1 MLKKTFS
8 FILAV
13 VLAFSMMP
21 AGAVFAG
28 TGDPEDPIPLT
39 LDTEKEI
46 TFGDKDAMYFTFTPG
61 GDGVYVIYAKSSLL
75 EGAGVYPYGEILGE
89 GYVFNR
95 VYNEGTWHINADSF
109 QLTGGEEYTFTVKR
123 MYSTKTYITI
133 KKGVSF
139 KEMSPGA
146 ETVAI
151 DVKKDIELNS
161 DVKSYFDYM
170 LKFDI
175 TVAGSYQIRQEGLTQ
190 LYLFDAEGND
200 YGNQIT
206 AEKSSVHFNPGTYY
220 GAYEFDEQNHPEGG
234 EGSIKGSFL
243 IKKAPDLKEISL
255 KKREY
260 GDQDYTVL
268 YYGYEGDGGVGHW
281 TKDEAGNPYFEFD
294 EACIKKQ
301 FFIIATYV
309 DGDSDIVEDSEEV
322 TWKYDGRN
330 FKVGDDNKVTV
341 EYKGKK
347 ATGTITIKDDL
358 ERNTDPDAPELKP
371 DNPVKVETTGYF
383 WFTAPEKGTY
393 YFYSS
398 SKGKIDPYADLR
410 DSKGNETADD
420 DGMGDLNFLIKKE
433 IDASERCYFRT
444 YREANEHIFGED
456 PGSSED
462 GQSFLVTVSRTNPLD
477 KAFDISRF
485 DLKRKFI
492 DLVLVLDSAYG
503 MREKIK
509 ELKDGLPGFV
519 DALSKTGVTVRI
531 ALIDYTDI
539 TDEVN
544 GDKTEIH
551 KAPGGSVWFGKE
563 SLSSL
568 SAEFD
573 SILKKD
579 KTGNFE
585 ECAVDALGNL
595 ISGGISFDPRAGKFA
610 FLVTN
615 SGNKDKN
622 THGLAGME
630 DLTGKLKAANIPVS
644 VMTGKV
650 RYTTYMD
657 LSGTTGGV
665 MTAIDNKADLSL
677 GQLSL
682 FIAEYTDRNVK
693 PDHITRR
700 DIGNTGY
707 KIAFTDT
714 VFFNGASHI
723 NEGGK
728 TSKKKTGDIVIKITD
743 PSGAEVAANAYK
755 VKFKKN
761 KNASENGPYFTIKM
775 KKADKAV
782 KTAFK
787 AEKFRFV
794 IRPLDLSSVTLTA
807 KKVSDKKI
815 TGLYFKNEA
824 GGKIKMKPVKRIK
837 GDYKITGTTEDSVII
852 EGHGNYTGKGTVKRL

>member
-13 VLAFSMMP
+13 VLAFSLMP
-21 AGAVFAG
+21 AGAVFAE
-28 TGDPEDPIPLT
+28 TGGSDDPIPLT

-61 GDGVYVIYAKSSLL
+61 GDGVYVVYVKSSLL
-75 EGAGVYPYGEILGE
+75 EESNPYPYGEILAE
-89 GYVFNR
+89 GYLFNR
-95 VYNEGTWHINADSF
+95 SYDEGTSHINADSF
-109 QLTGGEEYTFTVKR
+109 RFTGGTEYTIIVNR
-123 MYSTKTYITI
+123 QYVTKASII
-133 KKGVSF
+133 VKKGVSF
-139 KEMSPGA
+139 DDMAPGA
-146 ETVAI
+146 ETVTI
-151 DVKKDIELNS
+151 DAKKDIELNG
-161 DVKSYFDYM
+161 DVKSYYDYM

-175 TVAGSYQIRQEGLTQ
+175 TEKGSYQIRQEGITQ
-190 LYLFDAEGND
+190 LHLFDATGND
-200 YGNQIT
+200 YGEII
-206 AEKSSVHFNPGTYY
+206 ASEKSSVLFTPGTYY
-220 GAYEFDEQNHPEGG
+220 GAYEFDDQNRPEGG
-234 EGSIKGSFL
+234 EGSVKGSFL
-243 IKKAPDLKEISL
+243 IRKTPDLKEISL

-371 DNPVKVETTGYF
+371 DSPVKVETTGYF

-420 DGMGDLNFLIKKE
+420 DGMGDLNFLIEKE
-433 IDASERCYFRT
+433 MDASERCYFRT
-444 YREANEHIFGED
+444 YREADEHIFGEY
-456 PGSSED
+456 PELSQD
-462 GQSFLVTVSRTNPLD
+462 GLSYLVTVSRTNPLD
-477 KAFDISRF
+477 KAYDISGFDIN
-485 DLKRKFI
+485 RKFI
-492 DLVLVLDSAYG
+492 DLVLVLDSAYC
-503 MREKIK
+503 MREKTA
-509 ELKDGLPGFV
+509 ELKESLPGFV
-519 DALSKTGVTVRI
+519 DALSKTGATVRI

-539 TDEVN
+539 TDDEK
-544 GDKTEIH
+544 GDKTVIH

-568 SAEFD
+568 STEFD

-579 KTGNFE
+579 KTGSAE

-595 ISGGISFDPRAGKFA
+595 ITGGISFDSRAGKFA
-610 FLVTN
+610 FLVTGAG
-615 SGNKDKN
+615 SKDDN
-622 THGLAGME
+622 THGIAGME
-630 DLTGKLKAANIPVS
+630 QLTGRLKDANISVS
-644 VMTGKV
+644 VMTGKEK
-650 RYTTYMD
+650 YTAYMG
-657 LSGTTGGV
+657 LSDTTGGV
-665 MTAIDNKADLSL
+665 MTNIDSKADMCLALLS
-677 GQLSL
+677 Q

-693 PDHITRR
+693 PDYITRR
-700 DIGNTGY
+700 EIGSTGY

-755 VKFKKN
+755 IKFKKN

-775 KKADKAV
+775 KRANKAV

-787 AEKFRFV
+787 AEKFGFV
-794 IRPLDLSSVTLTA
+794 IRPLDLSTVTLTA

-824 GGKIKMKPVKRIK
+824 GGKIKMKPVKRTK